1 MAAQKPHINLV
12 TIGHVDHGKS
22 TLVGRLL
29 FEHGEIPQHII
40 DDYRKQAEEKGKAK
54 FKRNLEF
61 SPTDVYFVPVEEK

>member
-1 MAAQKPHINLV
+1 MATQKPHINLV

-40 DDYRKQAEEKGKAK
+40 DDYKKRNGTELWLRDSMEEKK
-54 FKRNLEF
+54 
-61 SPTDVYFVPVEEK
+61 